1 MFKLNELLDNAQAK
15 VRRRCYFEEFFVHI
29 GRFSEKDSYLC
40 RTIPTSGLPLAD
52 QLQKANRLKTSKNNG
67 K

>member
-1 MFKLNELLDNAQAK
+1 MFKLNELLDNAQAEM
-15 VRRRCYFEEFFVHI
+15 RRRRSFEDFFVHI
-29 GRFSEKDSYLC
+29 DRFSEKDSYLC
-40 RTIPTSGLPLAD
+40 TTIPTAGLPLAG